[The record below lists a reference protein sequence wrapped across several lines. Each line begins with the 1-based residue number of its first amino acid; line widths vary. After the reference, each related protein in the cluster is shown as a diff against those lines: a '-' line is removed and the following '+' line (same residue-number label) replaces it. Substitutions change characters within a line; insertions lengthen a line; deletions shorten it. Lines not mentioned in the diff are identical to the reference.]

1 MHIFR
6 HFFRVKMHIFHQS
19 ENVMMKK
26 ARTAKGSGLH
36 LFIRLAN
43 QYL

>member
-6 HFFRVKMHIFHQS
+6 HFFRVKMHIFH
-19 ENVMMKK
+19 EGANNVLKK
-26 ARTAKGSGLH
+26 ARVFCGSGLH

-43 QYL
+43 QYS